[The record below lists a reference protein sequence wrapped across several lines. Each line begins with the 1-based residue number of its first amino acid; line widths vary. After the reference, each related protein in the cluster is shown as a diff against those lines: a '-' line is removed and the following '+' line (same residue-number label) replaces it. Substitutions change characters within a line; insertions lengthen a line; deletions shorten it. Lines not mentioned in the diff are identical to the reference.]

1 MISGVLSWISPCRGV
16 FVDFMDITGQEEIVG
31 SLTESIK
38 SGRIGHAYVFAGP
51 AGMGKRTIARAFAA
65 ALLCDKQYGDRI
77 CKECFSCRMLNEG
90 TNPDFYEIDSSGGS
104 ISIDEIRNLHS
115 HIIIRPLYSQRKVY
129 LIPEAEKMTVQAQ
142 NGLLKIFEE
151 PPPYVSI
158 ILTVSNF
165 DALMETVRS
174 RAVRLLFKKYTKNE
188 IGRILEAKYELDSE
202 KIELIT
208 NYSDGNPGTAIKL
221 ADSGEFMEFRDKTIE
236 VLFRINNS
244 RLLDIF
250 EIYRFFEENKGSIDA
265 VLDTMLLVYRDL
277 LILKKACKENM
288 LINSD
293 KRDIILSNIENF
305 TVTRLTSNMKQ
316 IERTRRNLDL
326 NANYQLA
333 IEVMLM
339 KLREE

>member
-1 MISGVLSWISPCRGV
+1 
-16 FVDFMDITGQEEIVG
+16 MDIIGQADIVKN
-31 SLTESIK
+31 LTESIK
-38 SGRIGHAYVFAGP
+38 SGKVGHAYVFAGP
-51 AGMGKRTIARAFAA
+51 KGMGKRTVARAFAA
-65 ALLCDKQYGDRI
+65 AQLCEKQYGDSV

-90 TNPDFYEIDSSGGS
+90 TNPDFYVVDSSGGS
-104 ISIDEIRNLHS
+104 ISIDEIRYLHS
-115 HIIIRPLYSQRKVY
+115 HIIIRPLYSNRKIY

-151 PPPYVSI
+151 PPPYACI
-158 ILTVSNF
+158 ILTVSNY
-165 DALMETVRS
+165 DALMETIRS
-174 RAVRLLFKKYTKNE
+174 RAVKLLFKKYTNNE
-188 IGRILEAKYELDSE
+188 IRKILETKIELDSE

-221 ADSGEFMEFRDKTIE
+221 ANSGEFMEFRDKTIE
-236 VLFRINNS
+236 VLLKINNS

-250 EIYRFFEENKGSIDA
+250 EIYGFFEENKGSVDEI
-265 VLDTMLLVYRDL
+265 LDTMLLVYRDM
-277 LILKKACKENM
+277 LILKKACRENM

-293 KRDIILSNIENF
+293 KKDIILSNVANF
-305 TVTRLTSNMKQ
+305 SVTKLTSNMEQ
-316 IERTRRNLDL
+316 IEKTRRNLDL